1 MSLSLAARSL
11 RSRSVNGCARG
22 LRRYSSAVGTGLP
35 LEGIRVL
42 DMTRVLAGVSLFV
55 LVTVLIEKY

>member
-11 RSRSVNGCARG
+11 RFGPVNGCARG

-42 DMTRVLAGVSLFV
+42 DMTRVLAGVSPFV
-55 LVTVLIEKY
+55 TLQY

>member
-11 RSRSVNGCARG
+11 RSRSVNGCAR
-22 LRRYSSAVGTGLP
+22 GLP